1 MSTPTPAAALSRRK
15 KRFVELFAESGQAVS
30 SVEKAG
36 YSPRRSA
43 EIAKEFLKDPAII
56 AAVEQR
62 TRLASITR
70 PEALMRLTQI
80 GRGSMQSFLEVV
92 STPAGEQVR
101 INLTTEEAQQNLH
114 LIKSVTQQRYT
125 MQTAEGPV
133 DVVETGV
140 ELHCAMTAI
149 DHILHLLGEYPAQKY
164 DYTTNGQPI
173 NTVLDIGRVAQQLG
187 ITDEDVARFVM
198 AVNSAAQSLPSESSP
213 DTSETAA
220 PAAAAA

>member
-1 MSTPTPAAALSRRK
+1 MSRRK
-15 KRFVELFAESGQAVS
+15 KRFVDLFAESGQAVA

-80 GRGSMQSFLEVV
+80 GRSSMQSFLEVV
-92 STPAGEQVR
+92 TTPTGEQVR
-101 INLTTEEAQQNLH
+101 INLTTEEAQENLH

-125 MQTAEGPV
+125 MQTADGPV
-133 DVVETGV
+133 EVVETGI

-149 DHILHLLGEYPAQKY
+149 DYILRLLGEYPAQKV
-164 DYTTNGQPI
+164 DYTTNGQSI
-173 NTVLDIGRVAQQLG
+173 NTILDLGRVAQQLG
-187 ITDEDVARFVM
+187 IADQDVARFVM
-198 AVNSAAQSLPSESSP
+198 AVNAAVQTLPSESSP
-213 DTSETAA
+213 DTPETTA

>member
-1 MSTPTPAAALSRRK
+1 MSSSVPATALSRRK
-15 KRFVELFAESGQAVS
+15 KRFIDLFAESGQAVE

-43 EIAKEFLKDPAII
+43 EIAKEFLKDPAIL

-62 TRLASITR
+62 TRMASITR
-70 PEALMRLTQI
+70 PEALMRLTEI

-101 INLTTEEAQQNLH
+101 INLTSEEAQQNLH
-114 LIKSVTQQRYT
+114 LIKSVSQQCYT
-125 MQTAEGPV
+125 MQTADGPV
-133 DVVETGV
+133 EVVETGL

-173 NTVLDIGRVAQQLG
+173 NTVLDIGRVARQLG
-187 ITDEDVARFVM
+187 IADEHVAGFVT
-198 AVNSAAQSLPSESSP
+198 AVNAAVQALPSESNH
-213 DTSETAA
+213 DTPGTAT